1 MNMSRNVQYPI
12 AILAGLLST
21 SLAVAAPAPSGP
33 AAVSI
38 RMGSSTVVALRD
50 MLNVVPN
57 DGSVFGK
64 DVGPAK
70 VARTLADVRAPT
82 DKITLGVDALL
93 VRQAGRNVLVD
104 TGLGPKV
111 DGALLA
117 SLAKAGV
124 APDTIGDVLIT
135 HSHGDHVGGLV
146 TATGTLAFAKATI
159 HMSAAEW
166 AWMKQKGDPALV
178 AAISSKVRTFQ
189 PGSAVLPNIVA
200 VAIPGHTPGHV
211 GFRIGTGSH
220 HLMDI
225 GDLAHSTI
233 ISLGHPEWIIGYDN
247 DGIEGRTSREAWL
260 ARLAKSGE
268 RVFSPHFPCPGVG
281 RIVKRGSGYA
291 WLPDIT
297 AIG

>member
-1 MNMSRNVQYPI
+1 MNMSRKLQYHV
-12 AILAGLLST
+12 AALAGLL
-21 SLAVAAPAPSGP
+21 AVSQAAAAPAPVGP

-38 RMGSSTVVALRD
+38 RMGASTVVALRD

-64 DVGPAK
+64 EVGAAK
-70 VARTLADVRAPT
+70 VAKTLSNAHAPT
-82 DKITLGVDALL
+82 DKVTLGVDALL
-93 VRQAGRNVLVD
+93 VRQPGRIVLID

-111 DGALLA
+111 GGALMA
-117 SLAKAGV
+117 SLAKAEV
-124 APDTIGDVLIT
+124 APDTIDDVLIT

-146 TATGTLAFAKATI
+146 TAAGALAFPKAAI

-178 AAISSKVRTFQ
+178 AAISPMVRAFQ
-189 PGSAVLPNIVA
+189 PGGAILPNIVA
-200 VAIPGHTPGHV
+200 VSTPGHTPGHV
-211 GFRIGTGSH
+211 GYHIGTGSH

-247 DGIEGRTSREAWL
+247 NGVEGRTNREAWL
-260 ARLAKSGE
+260 ARVAKSGE
-268 RVFSPHFPCPGVG
+268 RVFSPHFPYPGVG